1 MAEQNPAG
9 EDIVVRRRRMRYR
22 AWHRGTQEMDMVL
35 GPYADAHLDAMDAP
49 ALDRLEKL
57 MDEQDTDLLKWVMGQ
72 EPIPA
77 DIDAEL
83 LAVLV
88 GYLQERVRQK

>member
-1 MAEQNPAG
+1 
-9 EDIVVRRRRMRYR
+9 
-22 AWHRGTQEMDMVL
+22 MDMVL
-35 GPYADAHLDAMDAP
+35 GPYADAHLEGMDTP

-72 EPIPA
+72 DPVPP
-77 DIDAEL
+77 DVDGEL

-88 GYLQERVRQK
+88 AYLQENVRPK